1 MREFFLLISMISLNF
16 HNGDLSLLFVLVLV
30 GRQPTPGH
38 NREYNLRSSR
48 IFILYK

>member
-1 MREFFLLISMISLNF
+1 MREFFVLISMISLNF

-38 NREYNLRSSR
+38 REYNLRSSR